1 MQIAERQ
8 VSWGITI
15 GYHWRGREII
25 SAVKIVNLS
34 HMEIHRNW
42 QLSATN
48 CDITLC
54 SSSGGRFVAKEQCSV
69 LAINQAR
76 LVG

>member
-15 GYHWRGREII
+15 GWGREII
-25 SAVKIVNLS
+25 SSFEIVNLS

-48 CDITLC
+48 CDITLW
-54 SSSGGRFVAKEQCSV
+54 SSSGVRFVAKEQCSV